1 MKTRSGRWWGVLV
14 ACSAVLMLAAC
25 SWWAGAEAT
34 GQSGAAAAAVRPNGD
49 YSLTDQGWRVVEQ
62 GGRRLIEMQVL
73 LTNKGRA
80 PLVYEIHFLVECQ
93 PAQPPASAG
102 APGTAP
108 AGAPPDPSTR
118 KSEPE
123 WAVVGMVPVK
133 GGPLGPGKSEV
144 VKATA
149 PHEILQ
155 PGEPSRFRAQL
166 VKPGSDNVLAGVIL
180 TGAKGSAA
188 AAALAAAAGAAIAV
202 GRAGG
207 GGGAGEVPPPGPS
220 TLSGS
225 GTMTGQHESQRS
237 GDEWV
242 ETGSG
247 DIDVTS
253 AQGHLVLHYTYEAH
267 GPDAGGLTATATAT
281 GTFSPASG
289 GAAEVVTISSA
300 TAQISRNG
308 DRQQDGQV
316 VTRTGCQATGTF
328 SGTVGSKAWSGLLT
342 MTDGTMTLDLS
353 SNMGTHQF
361 DIQFTAS

>member
-62 GGRRLIEMQVL
+62 DGKRLIEMQVL

-80 PLVYEIHFLVECQ
+80 PLVYEIRFLVECQ
-93 PAQPPASAG
+93 PAQPAG
-102 APGTAP
+102 RQ
-108 AGAPPDPSTR
+108 AGPSTR

-144 VKATA
+144 VKATVPYA
-149 PHEILQ
+149 LLQ
-155 PGEPSRFRAQL
+155 PGEASRFEVQL
-166 VKPGSDNVLAGVIL
+166 LKPGSDNVLAAVVL
-180 TGAKGSAA
+180 TAAKGSAA
-188 AAALAAAAGAAIAV
+188 AAALVAAKVIAAAGAAAAV
-202 GRAGG
+202 AGAGG
-207 GGGAGEVPPPGPS
+207 GGEETPVQPPGPS

-267 GPDAGGLTATATAT
+267 GPDAGSLTASATAT

-289 GAAEVVTISSA
+289 GATETVTISSA

-328 SGTVGSKAWSGLLT
+328 SGTVGSRAWSGLLT
-342 MTDGTMTLDLS
+342 MTDGAMTLDLS
-353 SNMGTHQF
+353 SNIGTHQF
-361 DIQFTAS
+361 NIQFTAS

>member
-1 MKTRSGRWWGVLV
+1 
-14 ACSAVLMLAAC
+14 MLAAC

-62 GGRRLIEMQVL
+62 DGKRLIEMQVL

-80 PLVYEIHFLVECQ
+80 PLVYEIRFLVECQ
-93 PAQPPASAG
+93 PAQPAG
-102 APGTAP
+102 RQ
-108 AGAPPDPSTR
+108 AGPSTR

-144 VKATA
+144 VKATVPYA
-149 PHEILQ
+149 LLQ
-155 PGEPSRFRAQL
+155 PGEASRFEVQL
-166 VKPGSDNVLAGVIL
+166 LKPGSDNVLAAVVL
-180 TGAKGSAA
+180 TAAKGSAA
-188 AAALAAAAGAAIAV
+188 AAALVAAKVIAAAGAAVAV
-202 GRAGG
+202 GRAAGGDGG
-207 GGGAGEVPPPGPS
+207 GEAPPPGPS

-225 GTMTGQHESQRS
+225 GTMTGQHESQRV
-237 GDEWV
+237 GDEWT

-267 GPDAGGLTATATAT
+267 GPDAGSLAASATAT

-289 GAAEVVTISSA
+289 GATETVTISSA

-328 SGTVGSKAWSGLLT
+328 SGTVGSRAWSGLLT
-342 MTDGTMTLDLS
+342 MTDGAMTLDLS

-361 DIQFTAS
+361 NIQFTAS